1 MLEEKIQRKREE
13 LNESIEKHKKYEDVY
28 KLSVELDDLIT
39 EFYKESEEK
48 RKQKSIFKNRK
59 NFRKILYIA

>member
-1 MLEEKIQRKREE
+1 MLEEKIQIKRKE
-13 LNESIEKHKKYEDVY
+13 LNESIENRNKYEDVY

-48 RKQKSIFKNRK
+48 RKESHFFNGRK
-59 NFRKILYIA
+59 RLKKILYIA